1 MIGAQSTLQ
10 RLHSL
15 LNSRSFRGPVKLYI
29 ILIAGILFGCIE
41 NQATPLAPSEP
52 SKSSTAQSST
62 GSIEKLMEDEDSV
75 RVIGRR
81 PEPEL
86 YTEQMPYP
94 LAHPPFTFT
103 VNIDYSVASKQT
115 RRIQTP
121 KGIKEIYDPA
131 FDPELIDRFQIE
143 KAIKRYVVQQAR
155 IPQVRQLSRLGCRKF
170 TGSCGGFYY
179 GDLGT
184 GVCAEYKANGYS
196 SEEECQIAITGTL
209 HWGDGCQL
217 CRPKSSQSS
226 LPLQAI
232 CFAERVRLDC
242 AEWDDE

>member
-75 RVIGRR
+75 RS
-81 PEPEL
+81 
-86 YTEQMPYP
+86 
-94 LAHPPFTFT
+94 LAEGQNLNCTRSRCLTHWLTRQFTFT

-209 HWGDGCQL
+209 HL
-217 CRPKSSQSS
+217 S
-226 LPLQAI
+226 LI
-232 CFAERVRLDC
+232 HI
-242 AEWDDE
+242 